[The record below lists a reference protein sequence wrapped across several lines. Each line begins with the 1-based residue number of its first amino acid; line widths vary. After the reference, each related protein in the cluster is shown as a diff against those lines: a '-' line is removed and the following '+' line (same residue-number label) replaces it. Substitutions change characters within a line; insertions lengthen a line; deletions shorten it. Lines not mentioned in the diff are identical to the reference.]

1 MTHTEATFGGK
12 ADFNST
18 CITHTR
24 QAAQDD
30 VIRDA
35 AMGHGA
41 GGCANG
47 SIGLHVHFV
56 LARARTRLRRSRGG
70 GACVYAAAV
79 LLLRVAH

>member
-1 MTHTEATFGGK
+1 MM
-12 ADFNST
+12 
-18 CITHTR
+18 
-24 QAAQDD
+24 
-30 VIRDA
+30 IRDA
-35 AMGHGA
+35 AMGRGA

-79 LLLRVAH
+79 LLRVAH